1 MNTLKIALACAMLA
15 QLATAASAQ
24 TALLGGTL
32 VPVALVEPISSKT
45 ARVGDRFTVRAAE
58 DVRIG
63 DTVVIA
69 AGTPGTGEITRV
81 VRKGAFGRA
90 GRIETRM
97 LYIGT
102 ANRQI
107 ALNGSVEQR
116 GRSGLLPTLAVAT
129 VAGPV
134 SGFVTG
140 RSAEFPAGQR
150 FSAYVSEIQSA
161 ATATPG

>member
-1 MNTLKIALACAMLA
+1 MTILKVALASTLIV
-15 QLATAASAQ
+15 QLATSAAAQ
-24 TALLGGTL
+24 SPLPGGTP
-32 VPVALVEPISSKT
+32 VPVVLVEPISSKT
-45 ARVGDRFTVRAAE
+45 SRIGDRFTVRAAE

-69 AGTPGTGEITRV
+69 AGTMGAGEVTRV

-97 LYIGT
+97 LYIGS

-107 ALNGSVEQR
+107 VLSGSVEQR
-116 GRSGLLPTLAVAT
+116 GRSGLLPTIAVGT
-129 VAGPV
+129 LAGPFA
-134 SGFVTG
+134 GFVTG

-150 FSAYVSEIQSA
+150 FSAYVNEIQP
-161 ATATPG
+161 TVVTPG